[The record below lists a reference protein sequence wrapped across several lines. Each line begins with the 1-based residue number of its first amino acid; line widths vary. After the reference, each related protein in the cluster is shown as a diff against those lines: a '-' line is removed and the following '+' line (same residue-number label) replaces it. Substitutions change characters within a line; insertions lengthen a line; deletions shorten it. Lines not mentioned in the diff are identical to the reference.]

1 MTGWHMD
8 TYSHIQGISYFPIY
22 LEIKGKKVLVVGG
35 GIVAQRK
42 IESLLETGALI
53 VVVSIKVTNQIR
65 QFEKEGRIKIIGR
78 QYEESFLENVFMVI
92 AATDNAEL
100 NHRVSKDAREKGLLI
115 NAVDQPQDCN
125 FIFPSVMKRG
135 DLTLAISTS
144 GKSPALARKIRE
156 QLEQEFGQEY
166 EVLLK
171 IMGNLRKE
179 ILSWKLPQDRN
190 KGLFNQLIEGSLLEA
205 ARKRDWN
212 RASEI
217 INRILDMNYSSAQI
231 KKMGEGH

>member
-1 MTGWHMD
+1 MD